1 VPERISWAVEQLD
14 VQPTD
19 RLLEIG
25 SGRGVAVELICR
37 QLDGGHV
44 LAIDRSAKATDAAA
58 QRNARYAAAGSASF
72 EEISLEDA
80 DLGEARFDKV
90 FTINVN
96 RLFTVEGVVAGWMVA
111 GALVPHPAGDDPP
124 VPVHRVG
131 MCGARTPAARPSRGP
146 RTDGQVDRVA
156 QRRRSQAA
164 GRDRQARPHP
174 EQASR

>member
-44 LAIDRSAKATDAAA
+44 VALDRSAKATDAAA

-72 EEISLEDA
+72 EAISVEDA
-80 DLGEARFDKV
+80 ELGEAQFDKV
-90 FTINVN
+90 FAINVN
-96 RLFTVEGVVAGWMVA
+96 LFWTRSASLELAAVKR
-111 GALVPHPAGDDPP
+111 ALVPSGRLYLFYEPPSAGRAVDIAERV
-124 VPVHRVG
+124 VPRL
-131 MCGARTPAARPSRGP
+131 
-146 RTDGQVDRVA
+146 D
-156 QRRRSQAA
+156 AA
-164 GRDRQARPHP
+164 GFGTQVVTGSTGKGTSLLALVADKVT
-174 EQASR
+174 